1 MEKKMLKKLLTTLLA
16 TSTFAVMANADFARV
31 EAGAGVWNQEPKQTT
46 ALGTDT
52 GNTEDDIYVWA
63 YVKHP
68 TPVIPNLRVEYSTAT
83 AKIVSGSTQ
92 EFTQIDVIPY
102 YNLLDNTAWITLDL
116 GLDIRSVSL
125 DDEALNKTDDIVLPL
140 GYVRT
145 RVQLPL
151 TGLGAEADVKYISY
165 SDNTFYDARI
175 KLDYTFDITPV
186 IQPGIEVGYRIQK
199 VETDELLNRTYNL
212 EFSGLYIG
220 AMLRF

>member
-1 MEKKMLKKLLTTLLA
+1 MLKKLFRAILTV
-16 TSTFAVMANADFARV
+16 STFAVIVSADFARV

-46 ALGTDT
+46 ILGTST
-52 GNTEDDIYVWA
+52 GDKENDMYVWA
-63 YVKHP
+63 YIKHP

-83 AKIVSGSTQ
+83 EAITAGSSK

-116 GLDIRSVSL
+116 GLDIRSISL
-125 DDEALNKTDDIVLPL
+125 DDEALGKTDDLVLPL
-140 GYVRT
+140 GYLRT

-165 SDNTFYDARI
+165 SDNTLYDARI

-186 IQPGIEVGYRIQK
+186 VQPGIEIGYRVQK
-199 VETDELLNRTYNL
+199 IETDELLGTTYNL
-212 EFSGLYIG
+212 EFSGIYAG